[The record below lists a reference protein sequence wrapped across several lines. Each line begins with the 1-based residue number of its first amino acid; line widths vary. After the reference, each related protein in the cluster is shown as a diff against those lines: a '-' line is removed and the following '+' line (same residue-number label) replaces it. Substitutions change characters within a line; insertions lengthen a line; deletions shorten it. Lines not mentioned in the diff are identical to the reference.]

1 MSATR
6 KIEITEQTNQNWMDR
21 TIEQLA
27 PYRRAILGLV
37 LALLVGIVAY
47 SLITRQ
53 NEQKVTRAWDNYFS
67 ISEITPANEEA
78 ARKVIAELGASEPG
92 QLLKLKF
99 SQYLLREG
107 TQQLFS
113 DKDAGKKKLNEARSG
128 FESVAAASKNSLTI
142 EESLLG
148 VAVCEAALGNQ
159 KEAIAAYE
167 KQLKQF
173 PQGLFAKVASN
184 NLERI
189 KSASASQWY
198 DWFAKADVSKATVN
212 PFPDFSRP
220 GSSMPGGNIPGGGSL
235 PALEGPGSLLPSLD
249 PLNPLGSSGVPATTP
264 GLPNFTLPDP
274 NSTPPATTDD
284 KSAPEKSAAPA
295 ADDKS
300 APATTPM
307 TPEKSTTPEPTK
319 NEPGKTEPTPEPA
332 KTEPAKDAATTKESE
347 ATEKK

>member
-1 MSATR
+1 MAATR
-6 KIEITEQTNQNWMDR
+6 KIEITEETNQNWMDR

-47 SLITRQ
+47 ALISRQ
-53 NEQKVTRAWDNYFS
+53 SEQKLARSWDNYFS

-78 ARKVIAELGASEPG
+78 VRKVITELGTTEPA

-99 SQYLLREG
+99 SQYLMREG

-113 DKDAGKKKLNEARSG
+113 DKDAGKKKLNEAKTG
-128 FESVAAASKNSLTI
+128 FESIATASKNSLTV
-142 EESLLG
+142 EESMLG
-148 VAVCEAALGNQ
+148 AAVCEAALGNQ

-189 KSASASQWY
+189 KSTSANEWY
-198 DWFAKADVSKATVN
+198 DWFAKAEVNKATVN

-220 GSSMPGGNIPGGGSL
+220 GSGMPGGNIPGSNIPGGASL
-235 PALEGPGSLLPSLD
+235 PSLEGPGSLLPSFD
-249 PLNPLGSSGVPATTP
+249 PLNPLGNSGVPSTTP
-264 GLPNFTLPDP
+264 GLPSFTIPDP
-274 NSTPPATTDD
+274 NSSAPATTE
-284 KSAPEKSAAPA
+284 ATTTPEKSSTEPAAP

-300 APATTPM
+300 APATTP
-307 TPEKSTTPEPTK
+307 EKSATPEPAK
-319 NEPGKTEPTPEPA
+319 SEPA
-332 KTEPAKDAATTKESE
+332 KTEPAKDAPATKEAE
-347 ATEKK
+347 PAAKK